1 MSVLVTGGTGGIGSG
16 VARRLLTN
24 GHEVVVYDV
33 SPLRPGNKVLDGF
46 GDRLTAEVGSVTEM
60 GRLMDVV
67 KSYGVKGIIHLA
79 GMLPPHMNNLRPIEA
94 LNVNVI
100 GTATVLEVARILG
113 LGPVIVAS
121 AAGVMGR
128 AKDVTTLRAEEDV
141 SLPLVGIYPMSKL
154 VSEQLVYTYRQ
165 LYKLNT
171 TAVRPRNGYGP
182 GTSYRVQPL
191 YDVVYDAVA
200 GKDVVRKAG
209 GAAIFDYTYVKD
221 LATGI
226 VQLYEMKSR
235 PPHYVYNLARGQGV
249 TMSQVFEVVQKIFP
263 ELRIEVGPGPWEGVV
278 EGGRELDLT
287 VYPAVMPLQNISRA
301 RQDLG
306 FDPHW
311 GIERGVADWVRW
323 LKTGEYG
330 EY

>member
-16 VARRLLTN
+16 VARLLLSK
-24 GHEVVVYDV
+24 GYDVVVYDV
-33 SPLRPGNKVLDGF
+33 SPLRPDNKVLAGF
-46 GDRLTAEVGSVTEM
+46 GKRLIDEVGSVTEM
-60 GRLMDVV
+60 GRLIDVV
-67 KSYGVKGIIHLA
+67 KTHHVTGIIHLA

-94 LNVNVI
+94 LGVNVI
-100 GTATVLEVARILG
+100 GTATVLEIARVQE

-128 AKDVTTLRAEEDV
+128 AKDVTTPRAEEDV
-141 SLPLVGIYPMSKL
+141 TLPLVGIYPISKL
-154 VSEQLVYTYRQ
+154 TGEQLVYTYRQ
-165 LYKLNT
+165 LYQLNT

-209 GAAIFDYTYVKD
+209 GDALFDYTYVKD

-226 VQLYEMKSR
+226 VQLYELKSR
-235 PPHYVYNLARGQGV
+235 PPRHVYNLARGQGV
-249 TMSQVFEVVQKIFP
+249 TMAQVFEVVQKIFP
-263 ELRIEVGPGPWEGVV
+263 QLRIRVGPGPWEGVV

-287 VYPAVMPLQNISRA
+287 VYPAVMPLQDISRA
-301 RQDLG
+301 REDFG
-306 FDPHW
+306 FEPQW

-323 LKTGEYG
+323 LRTGEYG